1 MDPMVFFGMK
11 IHKIIIHRDSF
22 APCIPQSFRRTS
34 FSCKKAFPQNVSLLR
49 SSSVTQSRNQIIKSQ
64 KNQTISNAT
73 EYSAAAWV
81 ARLGGGNLPQSG
93 NPGCVLLA
101 VRFSFHSR
109 VERHQEDP
117 PSLLQPRNDESYTT
131 HNDLNLRGT
140 STNGVDGKRLDAC
153 LGCAFL
159 SACLLFS
166 GQSRQIL

>member
-1 MDPMVFFGMK
+1 MLLNTARLHGLPDWAGEICPNLATPAACCLLCAFHFTP
-11 IHKIIIHRDSF
+11 
-22 APCIPQSFRRTS
+22 ALNATRRT
-34 FSCKKAFPQNVSLLR
+34 
-49 SSSVTQSRNQIIKSQ
+49 
-64 KNQTISNAT
+64 
-73 EYSAAAWV
+73 
-81 ARLGGGNLPQSG
+81 
-93 NPGCVLLA
+93 
-101 VRFSFHSR
+101 
-109 VERHQEDP
+109 P